1 MRSELGDKDAGP
13 RAVASAAVAHYLYP
27 QSRLLV
33 FAKAPIPGRSKTR
46 LAGKLGARGAAR
58 LQARLTRHTLN
69 TASHAH
75 LAPLQLWCA
84 PNSMHP
90 FFAACRRD
98 YPLALHR
105 QHGADLGRRMHH
117 ALLHALRGGRSA
129 VLIGSDCPAFTP
141 AVLKNAFAAL
151 DEGADVVLVPALDG
165 GYVLVGV
172 RRRAAARL
180 FQGIAWGSGRVLS
193 QTRSRLRQLQLKCVE
208 LPALADIDTPV
219 DYRKMK
225 RMGRVL

>member
-1 MRSELGDKDAGP
+1 VR
-13 RAVASAAVAHYLYP
+13 SAARYLFP
-27 QSRLLV
+27 HSQLLI

-58 LQARLTRHTLN
+58 LQARLTRQTVTIALR
-69 TASHAH
+69 AC

-84 PNSMHP
+84 PSSTHA

-98 YPLALHR
+98 YPLTLHR

-117 ALLHALRGGRSA
+117 ALTHALQGSGCA

-151 DEGADVVLVPALDG
+151 HDGADVVLVPALDG
-165 GYVLVGV
+165 GYVLIGV
-172 RRRAAARL
+172 RRSAARL
-180 FQGIAWGSGRVLS
+180 FQGIRWGSDRVLM
-193 QTRSRLRQLQLKCVE
+193 QTRRRLRQLNLQCVE
-208 LPALADIDTPV
+208 LPALADVDTPA
-219 DYRKMK
+219 DLMRLK
-225 RMGRVL
+225 RIGWTS